1 MRREYYLAWDEGNEG
16 QADLLH
22 GHAQSLVSLVHTADM
37 DQEVTNPA
45 QAEHEVED
53 KLSDEEGHQG
63 GAAVG
68 VAIAR
73 SHRV

>member
-1 MRREYYLAWDEGNEG
+1 MRVAYHLAWDEGNEG

-22 GHAQSLVSLVHTADM
+22 GHAQSLVSLVHAADV
-37 DQEVTNPA
+37 DQEVAHPT
-45 QAEHEVED
+45 QTEHEVED

-63 GAAVG
+63 GTAVG
-68 VAIAR
+68 LTITR